1 MLKLWPLSQTGRLN
15 REPTCCFDITRQ
27 TKAVERVPAATR
39 RLFSFVGILG
49 IPHLGDVVI
58 RLIDYWARSD
68 DTSGHPT
75 GEVRRPRPWLNERT
89 PFRLKSTTRHVVF
102 KQQVGRRSIDIG
114 RRASSQIVGYALALR
129 NACIEFGDLFEIL
142 KR

>member
-75 GEVRRPRPWLNERT
+75 GEVRRPRPWPNESAFQVEKYYAARR
-89 PFRLKSTTRHVVF
+89 FQTT
-102 KQQVGRRSIDIG
+102 S
-114 RRASSQIVGYALALR
+114 RAS
-129 NACIEFGDLFEIL
+129 
-142 KR
+142 KH